1 MHSRAATK
9 STEPS
14 PDSFP
19 GDADTGGSLPDAR
32 LRRVTEY
39 IDANLP
45 GTLSLDE
52 LSALAHMS
60 RFHFARLFKKST
72 GVPPHRFVVRRR
84 IDRAQELVET
94 RTLSISAIAAS
105 VGFHSLS
112 HFSKTFHRLTGCA
125 PTVYRGGA
133 RASEA
138 AAPPPE
144 AS

>member
-1 MHSRAATK
+1 MHSRASTK
-9 STEPS
+9 STERS
-14 PDSFP
+14 PDSLP
-19 GDADTGGSLPDAR
+19 GDAGAGGGLPGAR
-32 LRRVTEY
+32 LRRVTDY

-45 GTLSLDE
+45 GSLSLDE

-72 GVPPHRFVVRRR
+72 GVSPHRFVVRRR
-84 IDRAQELVET
+84 IDRAQALVEA

-125 PTVYRGGA
+125 PTVYRDGS
-133 RASEA
+133 RTSEA
-138 AAPPPE
+138 TPPPPE